1 MDMKRILVLL
11 AAGHLTLLTAH
22 AQATISFNNRIAG
35 ILEAPVFGPEL
46 ANPLL
51 ELHGNDAA
59 GVPAGTTVY
68 TGAKLSG
75 SGFTAELWAMPLT
88 ASSFAPVPG
97 ATTTFRTG
105 GGIGFIVP
113 PAADTVIPDVLP
125 GDRAMLQLRVW
136 DNQGSTVNDWLTAA
150 SLGLDRGISDA
161 FLSDPLGG
169 TPLSGLPITSP
180 NMTGLR
186 SFNIAELAPVP
197 EPKSMALTALAIS
210 AFAIWRRRQLA
221 ATMRD
226 LDHTAAA
233 N

>member
-1 MDMKRILVLL
+1 MKRILVLF

-22 AQATISFNNRIAG
+22 AQATITYNNRIAG
-35 ILEAPVFGPEL
+35 VLEAPIFGPEL
-46 ANPLL
+46 GDSSLQ
-51 ELHGNDAA
+51 LHGNDAT
-59 GVPAGTTVY
+59 GVPAGATVY

-88 ASSFAPVPG
+88 ASSFEPVAG
-97 ATTTFRTG
+97 TKTAFRTG
-105 GGIGFIVP
+105 LAAGFFVVP
-113 PAADTVIPDVLP
+113 ATDPVIADVLP
-125 GDRAMLQLRVW
+125 GERAMLELRAW
-136 DNQGSTVNDWLTAA
+136 DNQGGTVNDWLTAA
-150 SLGLDRGISDA
+150 SLGADRGISDA

-221 ATMRD
+221 ATMSG
-226 LDHTAAA
+226 LNHPTAA